1 MEGFTV
7 EDETVPTVSPSVA
20 PKTEGEA
27 DGSPQHFD
35 LSAEDPELEADGGY
49 DNRASSFEQA
59 FDRNL
64 PAAAAGGNLEQ
75 IRERLQFLSIEDQKT
90 VCRREC
96 QIAQQQHD
104 ALQRQLQQTI
114 DRYRRVVQLHGAMT
128 SHAGAGE
135 SAVRSECVM
144 DEEVLQK
151 YRERIELLEKMLSTL
166 CSEATVSLPRLTPM
180 ERAKG
185 FAFSSYANT
194 AVAANKLKDGTAPV
208 LENARGALVSFASR
222 LRRGSGEGA
231 GGYAGDTPAA

>member
-7 EDETVPTVSPSVA
+7 EDETVPTVSPSVPA
-20 PKTEGEA
+20 KTEA

-35 LSAEDPELEADGGY
+35 LSAEDPELEADGG

-64 PAAAAGGNLEQ
+64 PAADAGGNLEQ
-75 IRERLQFLSIEDQKT
+75 IRERLQFLGIDDQKT

-114 DRYRRVVQLHGAMT
+114 DRYRRVVQLHGAMASKT
-128 SHAGAGE
+128 ASPAGE
-135 SAVRSECVM
+135 SAECVV

-151 YRERIELLEKMLSTL
+151 YRERIELLEKMLFTL
-166 CSEATVSLPRLTPM
+166 SSEATVSLPRLTPM

-208 LENARGALVSFASR
+208 LENARGALASFASR
-222 LRRGSGEGA
+222 LRRGSGEG
-231 GGYAGDTPAA
+231 GYSGDPPPA